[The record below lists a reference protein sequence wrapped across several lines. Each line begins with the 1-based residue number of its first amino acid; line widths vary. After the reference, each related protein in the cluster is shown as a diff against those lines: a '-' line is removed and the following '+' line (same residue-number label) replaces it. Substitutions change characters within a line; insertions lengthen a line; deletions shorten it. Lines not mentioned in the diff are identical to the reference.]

1 MRPAEPEVAQA
12 VGGLREKGILAEP
25 LAAHLL
31 RVARGDLVSLRM
43 ELRTLLYLGVL
54 LLTTGVGLF
63 VRDFHQRI
71 GPAAIASALA
81 FSAGVCFAWVVR
93 RATPF
98 SWGKGA
104 DPGVAFDYVLLLGLL
119 LVSADLAYVEV
130 QFGLFG
136 TEWPYHLLAVA
147 LLCLFAAFRWD
158 SPVALGL
165 ALTSFAAWR
174 GVAVNVLHGVVGA
187 GHVAETRWNAIGC
200 GALFAAAGLALVRLG
215 KKAHFEQVWLN
226 FGLLLLFG
234 GLLSGVF
241 GQGSSWGWWA
251 LLLAAVAAGVIAAA
265 FRAGK
270 TVYFAEGVAAAY
282 LGLLR
287 ALGEVFERARAET
300 AFFLVVA
307 ASAAGVLWLIVAAHR
322 RMRER

>member
-1 MRPAEPEVAQA
+1 MRPAQPEVVEAI
-12 VGGLREKGILAEP
+12 GGLKEKGILGEP
-25 LAAHLL
+25 LAGRLL

-43 ELRTLLYLGVL
+43 EIRALLYLGVL

-63 VRDFHQRI
+63 VRDYHQRI

-81 FSAGVCFAWVVR
+81 FSAGVSLAWVVR

-98 SWGKGA
+98 TWGKGA

-136 TEWPYHLLAVA
+136 PEWPWHLLVVA

-158 SPVALGL
+158 SGVALGL

-187 GHVAETRWNAIGC
+187 GRAGETRWNAIGC
-200 GALFAAAGLALVRLG
+200 GALFAAGGLALARLG
-215 KKAHFEQVWLN
+215 KKAHFEDVWLN

-241 GQGSSWGWWA
+241 GEQGSWGWWT
-251 LLLAAVAAGVIAAA
+251 LLLAVVAAGVVAAA

-287 ALGEVFERARAET
+287 ILGEVFGRARGET